1 MAAWTRRASSSS
13 GTGSLG
19 SSSPARRAAFAATTT
34 LALLGL
40 AECAGRVAGAPPEG
54 PALVLESTGERWPAF
69 TRPDPALGW
78 RQEPGVSSMD
88 PVWTQWDR
96 RFDLGRPGAGTV
108 RTNARGWRDDGV
120 PAEKPA
126 GQRWVLALGDSSVWG
141 SGCPAEERFTERLE
155 AALAPRDVQVWN
167 SAVPGY
173 SSWHARTVL
182 AETADLPLDGVL
194 IYNMVSD
201 MGDARGVPDD
211 LWFSSPAR
219 QRGTAVLLHSRMYGW
234 LRFWVFRLRAAQR
247 LDRDPEMKL
256 RVHVSQ
262 YARNLRALVEA
273 ARARGR
279 FVVGIVPPLRLDVT
293 TGLPPY
299 MPGDAAGRAAMQARL
314 AELAARPSAD
324 AGPTD
329 YRMAMVLTLG
339 ELGVPVVDGPAALTA
354 AQAAEPARYVRE
366 DQLFVDPVHPSS
378 EGHRLLGEAI
388 APVLAGVLDHGAG
401 WQNGAAP
408 ERP

>member
-1 MAAWTRRASSSS
+1 V
-13 GTGSLG
+13 
-19 SSSPARRAAFAATTT
+19 
-34 LALLGL
+34 LGL

-54 PALVLESTGERWPAF
+54 PALVLEDTGERWPAF
-69 TRPDPALGW
+69 TRPGPALGW
-78 RQEPGVSSMD
+78 RQEPGISSMD

-96 RFDLGRPGAGTV
+96 RFALGRPSDGAV
-108 RTNARGWRDDGV
+108 HTNARGWRDDPV
-120 PAEKPA
+120 PAQKPA
-126 GQRWVLALGDSSVWG
+126 GERWVLALGDSSVWG
-141 SGCPAEERFTERLE
+141 SGCPPEERFSERLE
-155 AALAPRDVQVWN
+155 ATLAPRSVEVWN
-167 SAVPGY
+167 AAVPGY

-182 AETADLPLDGVL
+182 DESADLPLDGVL

-219 QRGTAVLLHSRMYGW
+219 QRGTAVLLNSRLYGW

-262 YARNLRALVEA
+262 YADNLRTLAET
-273 ARARGR
+273 ARARGM
-279 FVVGIVPPLRLDVT
+279 FVVGVIPPLRLDIEP
-293 TGLPPY
+293 GLPPY
-299 MPGDAAGRAAMQARL
+299 VPGDAAGRTEMRARL
-314 AELAARPSAD
+314 AELAGRPSAE
-324 AGPTD
+324 AGPVD
-329 YRMAMVLTLG
+329 YRMAMVLTFR

-354 AQAAEPARYVRE
+354 AHAAEPGRFAGA

-378 EGHRLLGEAI
+378 EGHRLLSEAI
-388 APVLAGVLDHGAG
+388 APVLARVLDGGSG

-408 ERP
+408 EPP